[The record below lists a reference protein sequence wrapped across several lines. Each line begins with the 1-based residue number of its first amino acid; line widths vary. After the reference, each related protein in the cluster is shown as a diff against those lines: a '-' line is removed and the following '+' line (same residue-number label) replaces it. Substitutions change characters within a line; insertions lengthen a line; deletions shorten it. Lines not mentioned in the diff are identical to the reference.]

1 MTDQLTNEKPAAA
14 PTPDPHPETRQGLL
28 LPILIPLGSFA
39 IIGVVL
45 FGFSRVLLSI
55 TPHAATAVA
64 LIVAVSVMVVAIVVA
79 SRQRLSNG
87 ALFSMVGSIA
97 GIAMLA
103 GGLAIVTIG
112 AGEGE
117 GGGGPQVVTLAAPK
131 GAAATG
137 FDPTSLSV
145 VANEPIEL
153 DFSNQDPG
161 IQHNVVIFPE
171 DPTKNPDAKEVF
183 SGALVTGAADVKYDV
198 PPLPPGTLFFH
209 CVVHPTTMIGTI
221 DSAEGGGEGGGGGS
235 GGGGSTTTV
244 VAKDLTFDT
253 DQLNL
258 IAGQPTTLTF
268 DNEDAGVPHNIAIY
282 SDDSLAETLFQ
293 GTQFPGIATE
303 EYQIPA
309 LDAGTYYFHC
319 DVHTTMSGSVVVG
332 PAGGSGPGGEPPPD
346 ATGATGPSG

>member
-1 MTDQLTNEKPAAA
+1 MTDQMTNEKPAPPA
-14 PTPDPHPETRQGLL
+14 PDPHPETRQGLL
-28 LPILIPLGSFA
+28 LPILIPLGAFA
-39 IIGVVL
+39 IIGLVL
-45 FGFSRVLLSI
+45 FGFSRVLLSV

-64 LIVAVSVMVVAIVVA
+64 LIVAFSIMVVAVVVA

-87 ALFSMVGSIA
+87 SLFSLVGAVA

-112 AGEGE
+112 AGEE
-117 GGGGPQVVTLAAPK
+117 GGGGLQMVTLAAPK

-145 VANEPIEL
+145 AANQPIEL

-161 IQHNVVIFPE
+161 IQHNVVIFDQ
-171 DPTKNPDAKEVF
+171 DPAKNPDIEPVF
-183 SGALVTGAADVKYDV
+183 SGALVTGPIETKYPV
-198 PPLPPGTLFFH
+198 PPLTPGTFFFH
-209 CVVHPTTMIGTI
+209 CAVHPGTMFGTI
-221 DSAEGGGEGGGGGS
+221 DSAEGGEGGGGGS
-235 GGGGSTTTV
+235 GGGTTV
-244 VAKDLTFDT
+244 VAKDLAFDT
-253 DQLNL
+253 DQIDLT
-258 IAGQPTTLTF
+258 AVQPTTLTF

-282 SDDSLAETLFQ
+282 SDDSLSQTLFQ

-319 DVHTTMSGSVVVG
+319 DVHPTMSGSVVVG
-332 PAGGSGPGGEPPPD
+332 PAEGGPGPSGEPPPGGTGP
-346 ATGATGPSG
+346 TGASG

>member
-1 MTDQLTNEKPAAA
+1 
-14 PTPDPHPETRQGLL
+14 
-28 LPILIPLGSFA
+28 
-39 IIGVVL
+39 
-45 FGFSRVLLSI
+45 
-55 TPHAATAVA
+55 
-64 LIVAVSVMVVAIVVA
+64 MVVAIVVA

-112 AGEGE
+112 AGEAEGE
-117 GGGGPQVVTLAAPK
+117 GPQVVTLAAPK

-137 FDPTSLSV
+137 FDPTSLAV
-145 VANEPIEL
+145 TANEPIEL
-153 DFSNQDPG
+153 DFNNQDPG
-161 IQHNVVIFPE
+161 IQHNVVIFSE
-171 DPTKNPDAKEVF
+171 DPADNPDAESLF
-183 SGALVTGAADVKYDV
+183 SGALVTGSLETKYAV
-198 PPLPPGTLFFH
+198 PPLAPGTFFFH
-209 CVVHPTTMIGTI
+209 CAVHPTTMIGTI
-221 DSAEGGGEGGGGGS
+221 DSAEGGGEGGGGG
-235 GGGGSTTTV
+235 GGGTTV
-244 VAKDLTFDT
+244 VAKDLAFDT
-253 DQLNL
+253 DQIDLT
-258 IAGQPTTLTF
+258 AGQPTTLTF

-346 ATGATGPSG
+346 ATGASGASG